1 MIPRMA
7 GVHYQR
13 GKEHLHF
20 NPAWK
25 SALEIVVEH
34 EVDAVLF
41 YGEDAGESL
50 LIFYCRDNLCHH
62 ASLFVVIF
70 GVIVTLL

>member
-1 MIPRMA
+1 MR
-7 GVHYQR
+7 YQR

-34 EVDAVLF
+34 EVDAILF
-41 YGEDAGESL
+41 YGEDAGESQFD
-50 LIFYCRDNLCHH
+50 FYCRDNFDHDG
-62 ASLFVVIF
+62 SMFVVIF